1 MLSTHR
7 PTFPKGQTV
16 QVPCYQVGSFNG
28 KDLELNPEGQSLEVD
43 FARVDALSIAHATA
57 IQPEGWEI
65 RGLIAVESW
74 PFAHALQGAL
84 TQGNARRFGSV
95 FDDVWY
101 QVTPIS
107 LRFTPHLGEYVVVG
121 LYR

>member
-7 PTFPKGQTV
+7 TTFPKGQTV
-16 QVPCYQVGSFNG
+16 PVPCYQVGGFNG
-28 KDLELNPEGQSLEVD
+28 KHLELLPEGQPLEVD
-43 FARVDALSIAHATA
+43 FSRFDALSIAHATA

-74 PFAHALQGAL
+74 PFAHALQEAL
-84 TQGNARRFGSV
+84 IQANARRFGSV
-95 FDDVWY
+95 FDDMWY
-101 QVTPIS
+101 QVAPIP
-107 LRFTPHLGEYVVVG
+107 LRFTPHLGQYVVVG